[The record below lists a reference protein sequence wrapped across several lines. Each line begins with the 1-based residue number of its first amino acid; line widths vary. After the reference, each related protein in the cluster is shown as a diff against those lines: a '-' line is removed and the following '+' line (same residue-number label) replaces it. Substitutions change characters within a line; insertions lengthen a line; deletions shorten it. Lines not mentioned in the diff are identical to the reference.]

1 MSTVLDRSSP
11 ASATSGGPPVA
22 DPRSGDRADRDRT
35 CSPRSDAGISC
46 TATVDHLR
54 GQTVQPVQ
62 GALAEISDP
71 AELALAYAGGGAAA
85 ISVLTEQR
93 RFGGSLADLDL
104 VRWRVDQP
112 ILRKDFTVEPYQI
125 YEARAHGADLILLI
139 VAALD
144 DKQLSRLHQL
154 TTELGMTALVEVHTP
169 EEARRAVALGAEL
182 IGVNNRNLKTLD
194 VDLSMFE
201 RIAGAIPDGVVKVA
215 ESGIKSPAHA
225 ARVSAA
231 GDAVWSAKRWSLTPT
246 PGWRRCDDRRR
257 FKSQERWLSDFP
269 DMRGHLMPSGAGSS
283 RGADPSAQLDAEFE
297 QAQRSGVRRE
307 LRDLRSIR
315 QLTYTGPSVSA
326 STAAADA
333 AQARGSKPPVH
344 KINNVWVRDC
354 LSAEWATVI
363 AETGAGQ
370 RGAATATVAALFGMA
385 PHLHGRGGHRR
396 QALSV
401 Q

>member
-1 MSTVLDRSSP
+1 MYDKTQVAEKLVRWEQFLDTFRLPAWEELPQIDLYLDQVIAQIETAPAVRDPMPAFRAPQLSIICEIKRSSP
-11 ASATSGGPPVA
+11 SKGS
-22 DPRSGDRADRDRT
+22 
-35 CSPRSDAGISC
+35 
-46 TATVDHLR
+46 
-54 GQTVQPVQ
+54 
-62 GALAEISDP
+62 LAEISDP

-231 GDAVWSAKRWSLTPT
+231 GAHAILVGEALVTDAN
-246 PGWRRCDDRRR
+246 PGAAIAAMIAAGSIN
-257 FKSQERWLSDFP
+257 SQE
-269 DMRGHLMPSGAGSS
+269 
-283 RGADPSAQLDAEFE
+283 
-297 QAQRSGVRRE
+297 
-307 LRDLRSIR
+307 
-315 QLTYTGPSVSA
+315 
-326 STAAADA
+326 
-333 AQARGSKPPVH
+333 
-344 KINNVWVRDC
+344 
-354 LSAEWATVI
+354 
-363 AETGAGQ
+363 
-370 RGAATATVAALFGMA
+370 
-385 PHLHGRGGHRR
+385 
-396 QALSV
+396 
-401 Q
+401 

>member
-1 MSTVLDRSSP
+1 MSTVLDQIIAGVRDDLADRQSQTPLDQVIAQIETARAVRDPMPAFRAPQLSIICEVKRSSP
-11 ASATSGGPPVA
+11 SKGS
-22 DPRSGDRADRDRT
+22 
-35 CSPRSDAGISC
+35 
-46 TATVDHLR
+46 
-54 GQTVQPVQ
+54 
-62 GALAEISDP
+62 LAEISDP

-231 GDAVWSAKRWSLTPT
+231 GAHAILVGEALVTDAN
-246 PGWRRCDDRRR
+246 PGAAIAAMIAAGSIN
-257 FKSQERWLSDFP
+257 SQE
-269 DMRGHLMPSGAGSS
+269 
-283 RGADPSAQLDAEFE
+283 
-297 QAQRSGVRRE
+297 
-307 LRDLRSIR
+307 
-315 QLTYTGPSVSA
+315 
-326 STAAADA
+326 
-333 AQARGSKPPVH
+333 
-344 KINNVWVRDC
+344 
-354 LSAEWATVI
+354 
-363 AETGAGQ
+363 
-370 RGAATATVAALFGMA
+370 
-385 PHLHGRGGHRR
+385 
-396 QALSV
+396 
-401 Q
+401 

>member
-1 MSTVLDRSSP
+1 VIAQIETAPAVRDPMPAFRAPQLSIICEVKRSSP
-11 ASATSGGPPVA
+11 SK
-22 DPRSGDRADRDRT
+22 
-35 CSPRSDAGISC
+35 
-46 TATVDHLR
+46 
-54 GQTVQPVQ
+54 

-231 GDAVWSAKRWSLTPT
+231 GAHAILVGEALVTDAN
-246 PGWRRCDDRRR
+246 PGAAIAAMIAAGSIN
-257 FKSQERWLSDFP
+257 SQE
-269 DMRGHLMPSGAGSS
+269 
-283 RGADPSAQLDAEFE
+283 
-297 QAQRSGVRRE
+297 
-307 LRDLRSIR
+307 
-315 QLTYTGPSVSA
+315 
-326 STAAADA
+326 
-333 AQARGSKPPVH
+333 
-344 KINNVWVRDC
+344 
-354 LSAEWATVI
+354 
-363 AETGAGQ
+363 
-370 RGAATATVAALFGMA
+370 
-385 PHLHGRGGHRR
+385 
-396 QALSV
+396 
-401 Q
+401 